1 MMKKSERWQKS
12 VTILMALGLVA
23 PIAAPPVAEAA
34 VVLCERRGKIKL
46 RQDEC
51 KRKESQVDAAE
62 LGIVGPQGPEG
73 MEGPAGAPGGTDVIV
88 RTQSFGSTPGGVHVV
103 FRVMCE
109 GGEVA
114 VGGGAGFAGNGGN
127 EELQQSYPVNAEEG
141 AAEDGDTP
149 AGWAS
154 IIKNNNGT
162 PLIGT
167 GYVLCAS
174 P

>member
-1 MMKKSERWQKS
+1 MKKSERWQRS
-12 VTILMALGLVA
+12 ATVLMMVGLVA

-51 KRKESQVDAAE
+51 KRKEAQVDATE
-62 LGIVGPQGPEG
+62 LGIVGPAGPIG
-73 MEGPAGAPGGTDVIV
+73 MEGPMGAPGATNVIV

-109 GGEVA
+109 VGEVA
-114 VGGGAGFAGNGGN
+114 VGGGAGFDGNGSN
-127 EELQQSYPVNAEEG
+127 EELQQSYPVNSDEFPATTGE
-141 AAEDGDTP
+141 TP
-149 AGWAS
+149 AGWTS
-154 IIKNNNGT
+154 IIKNNNAG

-167 GYVLCAS
+167 GYVVCAS